1 MYFKICFLVTSKCVV
16 DEDLDSVLI
25 KIRNGQFPL
34 CVDTLGE
41 KGSKIEQVGLYTC
54 HGMGGNQV
62 SGLYT
67 LHMRPLF
74 SSTSNKVPYG
84 FPNQRPKKVYVGKW
98 RTHVHEAVQGFPRG
112 PAPVKI
118 H

>member
-25 KIRNGQFPL
+25 KIRNGEFPL

-74 SSTSNKVPYG
+74 PSTSNKVLYVPWSA
-84 FPNQRPKKVYVGKW
+84 VYVGKW
-98 RTHVHEAVQGFPRG
+98 RRHVHEAVQGFPRS
-112 PAPVKI
+112 PASV
-118 H
+118 

>member
-1 MYFKICFLVTSKCVV
+1 MYFQISFLVTSKCVV
-16 DEDLDSVLI
+16 DEDLGSVLI
-25 KIRNGQFPL
+25 QIRNGEFPL

-62 SGLYT
+62 SGLCT

-74 SSTSNKVPYG
+74 SLTSIRSRM
-84 FPNQRPKKVYVGKW
+84 FPDQRPKKVYVGKW

-112 PAPVKI
+112 PAPVQI